1 MKSEISFFEFYSLL
15 WTKKIFIILTT
26 LFFLC
31 LGFIYNYLEHK
42 NKNYRGTIIVY
53 SIDEFEEIQLK
64 KLKLSSRNQYN
75 EYFLDI
81 ENFKNSLFDK
91 FYKNLNSAEIW
102 MKGLKSLDFFK
113 NSKDPEKKYDNQI
126 FKFIDTED
134 LIIEKDDNTRLIL
147 TIRYNDPIKLELFI
161 DWLIN
166 ETAKN
171 TNYQIN
177 TIIENIFH
185 DIDSEILNFE
195 KKINEHKERLIKYNI
210 SDEKILE
217 YTIQSK
223 VELLRL
229 DSVKKTLKN
238 TYNNSSFKNLKFM
251 PVKYDR
257 SSILIEEIQTYRL
270 NYPLIGFLFGLFL
283 SITIIIIRS
292 SYFEFIKNKNIND

>member
-171 TNYQIN
+171 INYQIN
-177 TIIENIFH
+177 TIIENIFY